1 MLFRCLDR
9 DTTLTFAAV
18 AIVVTVADVGVG
30 VGDDSASRATKI
42 SRTGQ
47 PITGYVMSAGMEP
60 LQDVRVGA
68 NFTITSQRS
77 NQGANNGRITNA
89 QKKKECMF

>member
-1 MLFRCLDR
+1 
-9 DTTLTFAAV
+9 V

-30 VGDDSASRATKI
+30 VGDDSASRAAKI
-42 SRTGQ
+42 SRTGH
-47 PITGYVMSAGMEP
+47 PITGYVMSAGGREGMEP
-60 LQDVRVGA
+60 LQDVRVRA